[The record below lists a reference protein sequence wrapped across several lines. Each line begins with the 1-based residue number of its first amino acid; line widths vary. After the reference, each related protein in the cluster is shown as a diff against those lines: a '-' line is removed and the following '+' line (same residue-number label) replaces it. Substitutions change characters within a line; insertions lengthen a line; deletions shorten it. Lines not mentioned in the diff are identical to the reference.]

1 MADCLIGLGSNMGD
15 RADTLDRAIQLI
27 CDAPQVRLRACSR
40 YYETAP
46 VGGPDGQQA
55 FLNAALRVT
64 TLLSPCET
72 LIHLRNTEQKLGR
85 TRLVRWG
92 PRAIDLD
99 LLLYDQQVID
109 SDQLT
114 VPHPRMAIRRF
125 VLQPAC
131 EIAADMIH
139 APTGWALSRL
149 LSRLDE
155 FPCYVAV
162 AGVDAAARQA
172 LAADAAARVQGAL
185 LSWNSKAA
193 DLDIDPLGTISPQQ
207 CGVGLE
213 ALSAQAELLTSLA
226 THPVGMGAVLCD
238 FWLPQFLAVAGT
250 WPPGAAR
257 EQLEAAC
264 RAAMASSPLPRFTV
278 LLDSCGTSD
287 AAPSL
292 SRERLAEELSR
303 QADIPGRGPI
313 LRVPAGDTRA
323 ALVELTAGI
332 DAMR

>member
-1 MADCLIGLGSNMGD
+1 
-15 RADTLDRAIQLI
+15 
-27 CDAPQVRLRACSR
+27 
-40 YYETAP
+40 
-46 VGGPDGQQA
+46 
-55 FLNAALRVT
+55 
-64 TLLSPCET
+64 
-72 LIHLRNTEQKLGR
+72 
-85 TRLVRWG
+85 
-92 PRAIDLD
+92 
-99 LLLYDQQVID
+99 
-109 SDQLT
+109 
-114 VPHPRMAIRRF
+114 MAIRRF

-131 EIAADMIH
+131 EIAADMVH
-139 APTGWALSRL
+139 APTGWTLSRL

-162 AGVDAAARQA
+162 AGVDAAARRA
-172 LAADAAARVQGAL
+172 LATDAAARIAGEL
-185 LSWNSKAA
+185 RCWNSQAGN
-193 DLDIDPLGTISPQQ
+193 LDVDPLGAISPQQ
-207 CGVGLE
+207 YRVALE

-287 AAPSL
+287 AAASL
-292 SRERLAEELSR
+292 GHEGLAEQLSR
-303 QADIPGRGPI
+303 QATIPGRGPI
-313 LRVPAGDTRA
+313 LRVPAGDIHA